1 MVLGDRKIMKIK
13 RLELSNFRNYESL
26 CVDFSDNVNI
36 LYGDNAA
43 GKTNILEAIYMCA
56 TTRSQRQ
63 SKEKDMIRFGCE
75 EAHLRMIA
83 ADEIT
88 QRRIDMQLSRSK
100 AKGVAL
106 DGQPLVRAG
115 QLFGLLG
122 IISFCPDDLSMIK
135 AGPAERR
142 RFLDMEAS
150 QIDRLYMHNL
160 SSYNKVLAQRNNLL
174 KQVSLN
180 KELLGTLDVWDEQLV
195 EYGSY
200 LIEKRAEFTQK
211 LEEIAKPV
219 HRAVSGE
226 KEDIKLIYTPDT
238 SVRDFKDKLF
248 FGRDRD
254 IASTFTTVGPHRD
267 DLEFEINGKNA
278 RSFGS
283 QGQQRTTALSMKL
296 AEIELVRQV
305 SGKAPILL
313 LDDVLSELDRNR
325 QTQLLG
331 FTQGVQ
337 TFITC
342 TGLEE
347 FVMQRTGINKVYKVG
362 EGTLS

>member
-1 MVLGDRKIMKIK
+1 MKIK
-13 RLELSNFRNYESL
+13 RLELADFRNYGSL

-43 GKTNILEAIYMCA
+43 GKTNILEAIYLCA
-56 TTRSQRQ
+56 TSRSQRQ
-63 SKEKDMIRFGCE
+63 SKEKDMIRFGCDSS
-75 EAHLRMIA
+75 HLRMITF
-83 ADEIT
+83 DDIT
-88 QRRIDMQLSRSK
+88 ERRIDIQLSRSK
-100 AKGVAL
+100 GKGIAI
-106 DGQPLVRAG
+106 DGQPINRAG
-115 QLFGLLG
+115 QLFGLIG

-135 AGPAERR
+135 SGPAERR
-142 RFLDMEAS
+142 HFIDMEAC

-174 KQVSLN
+174 KQVAFN

-200 LIEKRAEFTQK
+200 LIEKREEFTAK
-211 LEEIAKPV
+211 LEEIARPV
-219 HRAVSGE
+219 HRDVSGE
-226 KEDIKLIYTPDT
+226 KEEIRIIYVPDT
-238 SVRDFKDKLF
+238 NLKNFRDRLF
-248 FGRDRD
+248 MSRDRD
-254 IASTFTTVGPHRD
+254 IAATFTTVGPHRD

-278 RSFGS
+278 KTFGS

-296 AEIELVRQV
+296 AEIELVKQI
-305 SGKAPILL
+305 SGKEPVLL

-342 TGLEE
+342 TGVEE
-347 FVMQRTGINKVYKVG
+347 FVKQRTVINKVFKVG
-362 EGTLS
+362 NGELI

>member
-1 MVLGDRKIMKIK
+1 MKIK
-13 RLELSNFRNYESL
+13 RLELANFRNYEFL
-26 CVDFSDNVNI
+26 NADFSGNVNI

-63 SKEKDMIRFGCE
+63 SKEKDMIRFGSD
-75 EAHLRMIA
+75 EAHIRMIA
-83 ADEIT
+83 ADEISE
-88 QRRIDMQLSRSK
+88 RRIDMQLSRSK
-100 AKGVAL
+100 GKGIAL

-115 QLFGLLG
+115 QLFGLFG

-142 RFLDMEAS
+142 HFIDVEAS
-150 QIDRLYMHNL
+150 QVDRLYMHNL
-160 SSYNKVLAQRNNLL
+160 SSYNKVLSQRNNLL
-174 KQVSLN
+174 KQVSVN

-195 EYGSY
+195 EYGTY
-200 LIEKRAEFTQK
+200 LIEKRAEFVEK
-211 LEEIAKPV
+211 LEKIAKPV

-226 KEDIKLIYTPDT
+226 KEDIKLIYSPDT
-238 SVRDFKDKLF
+238 SVKDFKDKLF
-248 FGRDRD
+248 LSRDRD
-254 IASTFTTVGPHRD
+254 IATTYTTTGPHRD

-278 RSFGS
+278 RTFGS

-296 AEIELVRQV
+296 AEIELVKSI

-342 TGLEE
+342 TGVEE
-347 FVMQRTGINKVYKVG
+347 FVMQRTGINKVFKVG
-362 EGTLS
+362 EGRLS

>member
-1 MVLGDRKIMKIK
+1 MNIK
-13 RLELSNFRNYESL
+13 RLELANFRNYENL

-36 LYGDNAA
+36 LYGDNAV

-63 SKEKDMIRFGCE
+63 SKDKDMIRFGCDV
-75 EAHLRMIA
+75 AHLRMTVV
-83 ADEIT
+83 DEISE
-88 QRRIDMQLSRSK
+88 RRIDMQLSKSK
-100 AKGVAL
+100 GKGIAL

-115 QLFGLLG
+115 QLFGLIG

-142 RFLDMEAS
+142 RFVDMEAS
-150 QIDRLYMHNL
+150 QIDKLYLHNL
-160 SSYNKVLAQRNNLL
+160 SSYNKILAQRNNLL
-174 KQVSLN
+174 KQVSFN

-200 LIEKRAEFTQK
+200 LIEKRKEFVEQ
-211 LEEIAKPV
+211 LEEIAGPV

-226 KEDIKLIYTPDT
+226 KEDIKIRYAPDT
-238 SVRDFKDKLF
+238 SVKDFRDKLF
-248 FGRDRD
+248 ISRDRD
-254 IASTFTTVGPHRD
+254 IATTFTTIGPHRD
-267 DLEFEINGKNA
+267 DIEFEINGKNV
-278 RSFGS
+278 RTFGS

-296 AEIELVRQV
+296 AEIELVKKVRGR
-305 SGKAPILL
+305 SPILL
-313 LDDVLSELDRNR
+313 LDDVLSELDRDR
-325 QTQLLG
+325 QIQLLG

-342 TGLEE
+342 TGVEE
-347 FVMQRTGINKVYKVG
+347 FVKERIGINKVFRVG
-362 EGTLS
+362 EGKII

>member
-1 MVLGDRKIMKIK
+1 MKIK
-13 RLELSNFRNYESL
+13 RLELANFRNYEFL
-26 CVDFSDNVNI
+26 NADFSGNVNI

-56 TTRSQRQ
+56 TSRSQRQ
-63 SKEKDMIRFGCE
+63 SKEKDMIRFGSD

-83 ADEIT
+83 ADEISE
-88 QRRIDMQLSRSK
+88 RRIDMQLSRSK
-100 AKGVAL
+100 GKGIAL

-115 QLFGLLG
+115 QLFGLFG

-142 RFLDMEAS
+142 HFIDVEAS
-150 QIDRLYMHNL
+150 QVDRLYMHNL
-160 SSYNKVLAQRNNLL
+160 SSYNKVLSQRNNLL
-174 KQVSLN
+174 KQVSVN
-180 KELLGTLDVWDEQLV
+180 KELFGTLDVWDEQLV
-195 EYGSY
+195 EYGTY
-200 LIEKRAEFTQK
+200 LIEKRAEFVEK
-211 LEEIAKPV
+211 LEKIAKPV

-226 KEDIKLIYTPDT
+226 KEDIKLIYSPDT
-238 SVRDFKDKLF
+238 SVKDFKDKLF
-248 FGRDRD
+248 LSRDRD
-254 IASTFTTVGPHRD
+254 IATTYTTTGPHRD

-278 RSFGS
+278 RTFGS

-296 AEIELVRQV
+296 AEIELVKSI

-342 TGLEE
+342 TGVEE
-347 FVMQRTGINKVYKVG
+347 FVMQRTGINKVFKVG
-362 EGTLS
+362 EGRLS

>member
-1 MVLGDRKIMKIK
+1 MKIK
-13 RLELSNFRNYESL
+13 RLELADFRNYESL
-26 CVDFSDNVNI
+26 GVDFSDNVNI

-43 GKTNILEAIYMCA
+43 GKTNILESIYMCA

-63 SKEKDMIRFGCE
+63 SKEKDMIRFGCD
-75 EAHLRMIA
+75 EAHLRMTIA
-83 ADEIT
+83 DDFTE
-88 QRRIDMQLSRSK
+88 RRIDMQLSRSK
-100 AKGVAL
+100 SKGVAL
-106 DGQPLVRAG
+106 DGQPLLRAG

-135 AGPAERR
+135 AGPSERR
-142 RFLDMEAS
+142 HFIDVEAS
-150 QIDRLYMHNL
+150 QVDRLYMHNL

-174 KQVSLN
+174 KQVSFN
-180 KELLGTLDVWDEQLV
+180 KELLGTLDVWDEQLT

-200 LIEKRAEFTQK
+200 LIEKRAEFIEK

-226 KEDIKLIYTPDT
+226 KEEIRLIYVPDT
-238 SVRDFKDKLF
+238 SVKDFRDKLF
-248 FGRDRD
+248 FSRDRD
-254 IASTFTTVGPHRD
+254 IAATFTTTGPHRD
-267 DLEFEINGKNA
+267 DIEFEINGKNV
-278 RSFGS
+278 RTFGS

-296 AEIELVRQV
+296 AEIELVKKIKGR
-305 SGKAPILL
+305 APILL

-331 FTQGVQ
+331 FTHGVQ

-342 TGLEE
+342 TGIEE
-347 FVMQRTGINKVYKVG
+347 FVMQRTGINKIFKVG
-362 EGTLS
+362 DGTLT

>member
-1 MVLGDRKIMKIK
+1 MKIK
-13 RLELSNFRNYESL
+13 RLELANFRNYESL
-26 CVDFSDNVNI
+26 SVDFSENVNI

-63 SKEKDMIRFGCE
+63 SKEKDMIRFGSD

-83 ADEIT
+83 ADELSE
-88 QRRIDMQLSRSK
+88 RRIDMQLSRTK

-106 DGQPLVRAG
+106 DGQPLIRAG

-142 RFLDMEAS
+142 RFIDMEAS
-150 QIDRLYMHNL
+150 QVDRLYMHNL

-174 KQVSLN
+174 KQVAIN
-180 KELLGTLDVWDEQLV
+180 KELLGTLDVWDDQLV

-200 LIEKRAEFTQK
+200 LIEKRAEFVEE
-211 LEEIAKPV
+211 LEKIAGPV

-226 KEDIKLIYTPDT
+226 KEDIRLKYAPDT
-238 SVRDFKDKLF
+238 SKKDFKEKLF
-248 FGRDRD
+248 LNRDRD
-254 IASTFTTVGPHRD
+254 IAVTFTTTGPHRD

-278 RSFGS
+278 RTFGS

-296 AEIELVRQV
+296 AEIELVKNV

-342 TGLEE
+342 TGVEE
-347 FVMQRTGINKVYKVG
+347 FVKERTEINKVFKVG
-362 EGTLS
+362 DGKLI

>member
-1 MVLGDRKIMKIK
+1 MKIK
-13 RLELSNFRNYESL
+13 RLELANFRNYESL
-26 CVDFSDNVNI
+26 SVEFSDNVNI

-63 SKEKDMIRFGCE
+63 SKEKDMIKFGCE
-75 EAHLRMIA
+75 ESHLRMIT
-83 ADEIT
+83 ADEVSE
-88 QRRIDMQLSRSK
+88 RRIDMQLSRSK

-106 DGQPLVRAG
+106 DGQALVRAG

-142 RFLDMEAS
+142 RFIDMEAS
-150 QIDRLYMHNL
+150 QVDRLYMHNL
-160 SSYNKVLAQRNNLL
+160 SSYNKILAQRNNLL

-180 KELLGTLDVWDEQLV
+180 KELLGTLDIWDEQLV

-200 LIEKRAEFTQK
+200 LIDKRAEFVEE
-211 LEEIAKPV
+211 LEEIAGPV
-219 HRAVSGE
+219 HKAVSGE
-226 KEDIKLIYTPDT
+226 KEDIKVIYSPDT
-238 SVRDFKDKLF
+238 SKKDFKDKLF
-248 FGRDRD
+248 LNRDRD
-254 IASTFTTVGPHRD
+254 IALTYTTTGPHRD

-278 RSFGS
+278 RTFGS

-296 AEIELVRQV
+296 AEIELVKKV

-342 TGLEE
+342 TGVEE
-347 FVMQRTGINKVYKVG
+347 FVKERTGINKVFKVG
-362 EGTLS
+362 DGKLI

>member
-1 MVLGDRKIMKIK
+1 MKIN
-13 RLELSNFRNYESL
+13 RLELANFRNYESL
-26 CVDFSDNVNI
+26 NVNFSDKVNI
-36 LYGDNAA
+36 LYGENAA

-63 SKEKDMIRFGCE
+63 SKEKDMIRFGCD

-83 ADEIT
+83 SDDISE
-88 QRRIDMQLSRSK
+88 RRIDMQLSKSK
-100 AKGVAL
+100 GKGVAL
-106 DGQPLVRAG
+106 DGQPLMRAG
-115 QLFGLLG
+115 QLFGLIG

-135 AGPAERR
+135 AGPSERR
-142 RFLDMEAS
+142 HFIDVEAS
-150 QIDRLYMHNL
+150 QTDRLYMHNL

-174 KQVSLN
+174 KQVSVN

-200 LIEKRAEFTQK
+200 LIEKRAEFIEK
-211 LEEIAKPV
+211 LEQIAKPV
-219 HRAVSGE
+219 HKAVSGE
-226 KEDIKLIYTPDT
+226 KEDIRLIYVPDT
-238 SVRDFKDKLF
+238 QIKDFKDRLF
-248 FGRDRD
+248 MNRERD
-254 IASTFTTVGPHRD
+254 IMSTFTTTGPHRD
-267 DLEFEINGKNA
+267 DIEFEINGKNA
-278 RSFGS
+278 RTFGS
-283 QGQQRTTALSMKL
+283 QGQQRTTALSLKL
-296 AEIELVRQV
+296 AEIELVKNI
-305 SGKAPILL
+305 SSKAPILL

-342 TGLEE
+342 TGVEE

-362 EGTLS
+362 EGTVT

>member
-1 MVLGDRKIMKIK
+1 MKIK
-13 RLELSNFRNYESL
+13 RLELANFRNYESL
-26 CVDFSDNVNI
+26 AADFSDNVNI

-63 SKEKDMIRFGCE
+63 SKEKDMIRFGCD
-75 EAHLRMIA
+75 EAHLRMIT
-83 ADEIT
+83 ADEISE
-88 QRRIDMQLSRSK
+88 RRIDMQLSRSK

-122 IISFCPDDLSMIK
+122 VISFCPDDLSMIK
-135 AGPAERR
+135 AGPSERR
-142 RFLDMEAS
+142 HFIDVEAS
-150 QIDRLYMHNL
+150 QVDRLYMHNL

-174 KQVSLN
+174 KQVSQN

-195 EYGSY
+195 EYGTY
-200 LIEKRAEFTQK
+200 LIEKRAEFIEK

-226 KEDIKLIYTPDT
+226 KEDIRLIYVPDT
-238 SVRDFKDKLF
+238 SVKDFKDKLF
-248 FGRDRD
+248 FSRDRD
-254 IASTFTTVGPHRD
+254 IAATFTTTGPHRD
-267 DLEFEINGKNA
+267 DIEFEINGKNA
-278 RSFGS
+278 RTFGS

-296 AEIELVRQV
+296 AEIELVKII
-305 SGKAPILL
+305 SKKAPILL

-342 TGLEE
+342 TGIEE
-347 FVMQRTGINKVYKVG
+347 FVMQRTGINKIFKVG
-362 EGTLS
+362 EGTLT